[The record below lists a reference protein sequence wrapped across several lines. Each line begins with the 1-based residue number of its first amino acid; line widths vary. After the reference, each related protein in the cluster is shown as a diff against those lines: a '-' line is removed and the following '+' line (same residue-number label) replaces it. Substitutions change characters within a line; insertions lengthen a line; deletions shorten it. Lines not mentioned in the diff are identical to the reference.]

1 MRPISSNDLT
11 EKNRKV
17 WNEGRYEAWVST
29 FGSADV
35 EAQKILSNPEHTI
48 RRITPYLGALEAKRI
63 CSVQGSHGRVAVA
76 LAVSGATV
84 QVIDFSE
91 GNRRFAME
99 LAEAANVSVEYTVC
113 DILEA
118 ENLDLPH
125 KFDALVLELGI
136 LHYHQDIDRFFTVMR
151 KLVADGGVMFL
162 NEFHPLQRKLY
173 WRDGPMDYFCDVLV
187 EADVPNPDAT
197 GPSRGKCQYRFWTL
211 GQILT
216 SVINSGFTIARFD
229 EHPDWNNSEIPG
241 TFSLL
246 AQADR

>member
-1 MRPISSNDLT
+1 MQPITSSDLT
-11 EKNRKV
+11 ENNRKV
-17 WNEGRYEAWVST
+17 WNTGRYDAWDSA
-29 FGSADV
+29 FGSAHV
-35 EAQKILSNPEHTI
+35 EAQRILSNPEHPI
-48 RRITPYLGALEAKRI
+48 RRITPYLGPLEAKRV
-63 CSVQGSHGRVAVA
+63 CSVQGSHGRVAVS
-76 LAVSGATV
+76 LAVLGADV

-91 GNRRFAME
+91 ENRRFAME
-99 LAEAANVSVEYTVC
+99 LAEAANVSIEYAVC

-118 ENLDLPH
+118 DSLDLPH

-151 KLVADGGVMFL
+151 NLVADGGMMFL

-173 WRDGPMDYFCDVLV
+173 WAEGPKDYFCDVLV
-187 EADVPNPDAT
+187 EADVPNPDAM
-197 GPSRGKCQYRFWTL
+197 GPSLGKCHYRFWTM

-216 SVINSGFTIARFD
+216 AVINSGFTIARFD

-246 AQADR
+246 AHA